1 MRFYWFK
8 GGKSLLFGKLVPFW
22 SHSGPIL
29 VPFWLGMIRH
39 LQQLFQSRS
48 GCCSACIF
56 PSKKTLSICCE
67 TLQTSLCYRAATYR
81 DSSGSVSAPKHPNF
95 IVWEGKWR
103 QTVGNKVVKFV
114 FCSPPLPSF
123 TKLHFLSPPVQLGAV
138 GGHSDRH
145 KGELFLFSWGSDS
158 HKPTPKNKTTTT
170 TKKPREKENKQKPQD
185 KLLRLNLWRGNVS
198 ASSSPDA
205 LRTWRGP
212 WPHCEEKPRP
222 SCVTHQWEE
231 TWFTSLQCVHQYS
244 HPRNFFTFSHLV
256 WREIWSKT
264 IAKSAKCEEF
274 CRFFFTFL
282 ENKQNDNKIGL
293 PLLFTDQF
301 GIFCTAGYRG
311 QRQKT
316 TKKGTK
322 FLFLV
327 F

>member
-1 MRFYWFK
+1 MKKVARKLIFTQDVT
-8 GGKSLLFGKLVPFW
+8 KSPTFGFFSVSLCDFIGLKAENRCYLGSW

-158 HKPTPKNKTTTT
+158 HKPTPKNKTTT
-170 TKKPREKENKQKPQD
+170 KKPREKENKQKPQD
-185 KLLRLNLWRGNVS
+185 KLLRLNL
-198 ASSSPDA
+198 
-205 LRTWRGP
+205 
-212 WPHCEEKPRP
+212 
-222 SCVTHQWEE
+222 
-231 TWFTSLQCVHQYS
+231 
-244 HPRNFFTFSHLV
+244 
-256 WREIWSKT
+256 
-264 IAKSAKCEEF
+264 
-274 CRFFFTFL
+274 
-282 ENKQNDNKIGL
+282 
-293 PLLFTDQF
+293 
-301 GIFCTAGYRG
+301 
-311 QRQKT
+311 
-316 TKKGTK
+316 
-322 FLFLV
+322 
-327 F
+327 